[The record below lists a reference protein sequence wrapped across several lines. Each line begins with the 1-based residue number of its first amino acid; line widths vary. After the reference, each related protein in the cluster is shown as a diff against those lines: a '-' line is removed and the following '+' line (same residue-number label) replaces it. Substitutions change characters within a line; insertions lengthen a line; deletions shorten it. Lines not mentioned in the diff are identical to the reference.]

1 MKTDISEIKN
11 RYYDS
16 AKTYQNGI
24 IAWQNV
30 KRVTKKDG
38 TNFANFSKNF
48 VNAEI
53 KQDYNWCRP
62 SLKVS
67 FCQGNGTWTYDT
79 IEIEENDTVDNVFE
93 KINNRVKLFNGYIVE
108 NERKARNVEY
118 VFNEVDRTMAELTKF
133 GKENGFSSYEICNYI
148 KDNYWRL

>member
-11 RYYDS
+11 RYHDS

-30 KRVTKKDG
+30 RRVTKKDG

-118 VFNEVDRTMAELTKF
+118 VFNEVDRTMVELTKF

-148 KDNYWRL
+148 KDNCWRL